1 MKNAFF
7 WCIICWCR
15 SKIAK
20 FWNFAH
26 FLAIFSIFSI
36 FAFFLWFVEKK
47 FWKRLKSVGN
57 DPKLCGNMIFDL
69 FVAPEQRKMGGAPGA
84 PPRPWQGLPDV
95 ALRRVNKSRL
105 FVIFKLRL
113 LLVLML
119 HEVKCHRVPHLKAL
133 TRGIEHWGGQ
143 GRASIFRWQ
152 KIILKSTHFTS

>member
-1 MKNAFF
+1 MYCLDFEKKLKKIFSFSIFLAKIILFLYEIEFYMKNAFF

-26 FLAIFSIFSI
+26 FLAIFSTFSI

-69 FVAPEQRKMGGAPGA
+69 FVAPEQRKMGGPPAPGKA
-84 PPRPWQGLPDV
+84 SRTSPLLGL
-95 ALRRVNKSRL
+95 
-105 FVIFKLRL
+105 KL
-113 LLVLML
+113 
-119 HEVKCHRVPHLKAL
+119 
-133 TRGIEHWGGQ
+133 WGTWRTKFQ
-143 GRASIFRWQ
+143 
-152 KIILKSTHFTS
+152 

>member
-1 MKNAFF
+1 MVSLDFDKNFKKLFFFQSFLQKIIHFLYEIEFYMKNAFF

-15 SKIAK
+15 SKIAN

-36 FAFFLWFVEKK
+36 LAFFLWFVEKK

-84 PPRPWQGLPDV
+84 PPRPWQGLSDV
-95 ALRRVNKSRL
+95 ALIRVKNAE
-105 FVIFKLRL
+105 FWENHF
-113 LLVLML
+113 
-119 HEVKCHRVPHLKAL
+119 
-133 TRGIEHWGGQ
+133 
-143 GRASIFRWQ
+143 
-152 KIILKSTHFTS
+152 STKFFL

>member
-69 FVAPEQRKMGGAPGA
+69 FVAPEQRKMGGGPQG
-84 PPRPWQGLPDV
+84 PLPRPWQGLPDV
-95 ALRRVNKSRL
+95 ALIRVKLWCTSWHSPSWHSLLPNTSTRHMPAWNSPSHIVSPWDPNFT
-105 FVIFKLRL
+105 FVS
-113 LLVLML
+113 
-119 HEVKCHRVPHLKAL
+119 H
-133 TRGIEHWGGQ
+133 
-143 GRASIFRWQ
+143 
-152 KIILKSTHFTS
+152 

>member
-1 MKNAFF
+1 MQKIIHFLYEIEFYMKNAFF

-69 FVAPEQRKMGGAPGA
+69 FVAPEQRKMGGGPRPPPPPAPGKA
-84 PPRPWQGLPDV
+84 SWTSPLGG
-95 ALRRVNKSRL
+95 
-105 FVIFKLRL
+105 
-113 LLVLML
+113 LML
-119 HEVKCHRVPHLKAL
+119 GHPVHLRIFNQK
-133 TRGIEHWGGQ
+133 
-143 GRASIFRWQ
+143 SIRDC
-152 KIILKSTHFTS
+152 TN